1 VSFEPLVVA
10 DLFAQF
16 DIQKVLLSRSKGAS
30 ADEVAK
36 KLGYSR
42 LDVIRLLRVINDLSR
57 CPT

>member
-1 VSFEPLVVA
+1 MSVEPLVVSN
-10 DLFAQF
+10 LLSGF
-16 DIQKVLLSRSKGAS
+16 DINKVLLLRAKGSS